1 MVGSPFGF
9 SFGFAAALVFYFL
22 PFVLFFYLRIVRFST
37 LASMT
42 RPLVIRFN
50 WYIGA
55 WGPAAVANRRDLGT
69 FESGRVAGRRWRGTS
84 SDLCAVGIPTE
95 LPQIFSTDPYL
106 LHSDGTFFGLSVHFF
121 YGHFFDCWILMGLKW
136 IALICIQLSRT
147 KLINAI

>member
-1 MVGSPFGF
+1 LPEPRAQNSEPETQNREYSVAYFADWSYDPYPSIRLLTASWNMVGSPFGF

-50 WYIGA
+50 WYTGA

-69 FESGRVAGRRWRGTS
+69 FESGRVAGRR
-84 SDLCAVGIPTE
+84 
-95 LPQIFSTDPYL
+95 
-106 LHSDGTFFGLSVHFF
+106 
-121 YGHFFDCWILMGLKW
+121 
-136 IALICIQLSRT
+136 
-147 KLINAI
+147 